1 MTDGAE
7 NKIVV
12 VLEDLRDAIPP
23 ETRPLRRLLR
33 WFETKNGSTI
43 LTFVL
48 TGILGTAISF
58 WFSYFQAERDR
69 ARTELAASE
78 ENWNNINDLLGV
90 IAYSRLTDASL
101 VASAMKWRGG
111 ADELKDRWKSY
122 QASYRDYNISVYKGH
137 LALRDFAPEENREIF
152 NSYFFDVISTQFAD
166 IDDCLTR
173 AYDAY
178 NGEVAPGLNSIALL
192 DARIAAAQQECPAKV
207 FHAKNLALQGCLAT
221 FETEMGWAIRTK
233 RMQLG
238 QKLSL
243 VPRPV
248 ANTWRWMF
256 VSCEHDGE
264 CLERRN
270 GKQLPAALAKGCGQL
285 PESDRPQ
292 STRSKTPAPSKP

>member
-178 NGEVAPGLNSIALL
+178 NGEAAPGLNSIALL
-192 DARIAAAQQECPAKV
+192 DARIAAAQQYQIHQQPGCPSIPV
-207 FHAKNLALQGCLAT
+207 IERMNFDQTPVRGERT
-221 FETEMGWAIRTK
+221 VQRGVRIVDAIDG
-233 RMQLG
+233 G
-238 QKLSL
+238 QRGR
-243 VPRPV
+243 VVRRRP
-248 ANTWRWMF
+248 
-256 VSCEHDGE
+256 
-264 CLERRN
+264 
-270 GKQLPAALAKGCGQL
+270 
-285 PESDRPQ
+285 
-292 STRSKTPAPSKP
+292 